1 MRLRRLQARKQSGM
15 GEETGC
21 LKFYLAYRT
30 YRWHNA
36 APDGPLDGHPIQ
48 LFVLR
53 RCQAGQMVSMSAERA

>member
-36 APDGPLDGHPIQ
+36 APDGPRTHAPQ
-48 LFVLR
+48 LSVLH
-53 RCQAGQMVSMSAERA
+53 RCRGGQMVYMSAEGA